1 MGSRRRPN
9 PMSIKRI
16 IGSISSAVANRFYD
30 TFDRTGTSMGT
41 ANDGTKWSALRGSM
55 QTNGTQAVT
64 TDSPSNYPAATVSI
78 PSQNVEIRMMDVQNG
93 SGSLLWVTDS
103 NNWWAIDVYQY
114 SYSQCTSYAPYYI
127 ISGYYTYCAVPNYG
141 SGCSAYYCNGFN
153 HPYYKNQTYCRTTC
167 SSYYYYVNG
176 CVYYAT
182 GTNYAYGGTYC
193 SASTTVYPRYIRLL
207 RMLAGSVSE
216 ITSVFVGNSQYIG
229 LVKAI
234 LSGNQITARA
244 YSDAGSS
251 QIGSD
256 LVYTATGA
264 TITPTYGIVI
274 TPQPVSQGTVVGQL
288 EIIRND

>member
-1 MGSRRRPN
+1 MSLRR
-9 PMSIKRI
+9 IL
-16 IGSISSAVANRFYD
+16 GSITSAVADRFYD
-30 TFDRTGTSMGT
+30 TFDRTGSDLGT
-41 ANDGTKWSALRGSM
+41 ANDGTRWSALRGSL

-64 TDSPSNYPAATVSI
+64 TDSPSNYPAATVSV

-93 SGSLLWVTDS
+93 SGALLWVTDS

-114 SYSQCTSYAPYYI
+114 SYSQCSAYTAYYTFAGSYWSYCSVPSYSYAC
-127 ISGYYTYCAVPNYG
+127 T
-141 SGCSAYYCNGFN
+141 AYYCNGFN
-153 HPYYKNQTYCRTTC
+153 HPYYKNATYCRTTC
-167 SSYYYYVNG
+167 KTGYTYIVSCLSYVSG
-176 CVYYAT
+176 P
-182 GTNYAYGGTYC
+182 NYTYGGQTC
-193 SASTTVYPRYIRLL
+193 SAYTTVYPRYIRLL

-216 ITSVFVGNSQYIG
+216 ITSVFVGNSQYVG
-229 LVKAI
+229 MVKAI
-234 LSGNQITARA
+234 LSGNQVTAKA
-244 YSDAGSS
+244 YSDAGSA